1 MSIHDQYSNL
11 FLINESARCLLCYSP
26 TCTTACKN
34 GLDPAALI
42 RSVRF
47 ENEKNALVNFRTEQC
62 RECAAPCET
71 ACIHYDFPIRIKEMA
86 DKVRDLA
93 AYKLKAAKEIDLS
106 VNFLG
111 ITCENPFFLS
121 SSVIASNYEM
131 CANALKAGWGGIV
144 FKTIGFLQPKEVS
157 PRFDAT
163 SKEGTP
169 FVGFRN
175 LEQIA
180 EHTLEENLDY
190 LKRLKEDFP
199 SKVIVASIMGQTEE
213 EWTELAKAVTK
224 IGVDMI
230 ECNFSCPHMSAQGL
244 GSDVGQTPELVKRYT
259 EYTRKGTNLPI
270 LAKMTPNIGNMEIP
284 ALAAIEGGA
293 DGIAAINTI
302 KSISRIDLTTMSPPP
317 HIEGNSAVSGYSGKA
332 IKPIALR
339 FIHDMGKH
347 KALKAVPISG
357 MGGIE
362 TWRDAAEF
370 IALGC
375 ENVQVTTAV
384 MQYGYRIIDDLISGL
399 KGYMKDKGYKN
410 IKDFSG
416 SALPHF
422 VNADKLDRDSVV
434 YPRIDRE
441 KCVGCGRCYIS
452 CLDAGHQAIQFAGDK
467 RKPVIN
473 GKMCVG
479 CHLCLLVCPC
489 GAISKLKRISKPIQS
504 AVS

>member
-1 MSIHDQYSNL
+1 MPVNDKYTNL
-11 FLINESARCLLCYSP
+11 FLTSEAARCLLCYSP
-26 TCTTACKN
+26 ACTNSCTKE
-34 GLDPAALI
+34 LDPAAFI

-47 ENEKNALVNFRTEQC
+47 ENEKGGLVNFRTDKC
-62 RECAAPCET
+62 PECDAPCES

-86 DKVRDLA
+86 EKTSNKYL
-93 AYKLKAAKEIDLS
+93 YKLEPVEEIDLS
-106 VNFLG
+106 VKFLG
-111 ITCENPFFLS
+111 VSCENPFFLS
-121 SSVIASNYEM
+121 SSVIASNYDM
-131 CANALKAGWGGIV
+131 CANALRAGWGGIV

-190 LKRLKEDFP
+190 LKRLKKDFP
-199 SKVIVASIMGQTEE
+199 SKIIVASIMGQTEE
-213 EWTELAKAVTK
+213 EWTALAIAVTK
-224 IGVDMI
+224 IGVDII
-230 ECNFSCPHMSAQGL
+230 ECNFSCPHMSTHGL

-259 EYTRKGTNLPI
+259 EYTRKGTHLPI

-284 ALAAIEGGA
+284 ALAAMEGGA

-302 KSISRIDLTTMSPPP
+302 KSISGINLASMAPPP
-317 HIEGNSAVSGYSGKA
+317 HIQGKSAVSGYSGKA

-339 FIHDMGKH
+339 FIHDIAKH
-347 KALKAVPISG
+347 KELRGVPISG

-362 TWRDAAEF
+362 TWQDAAEF

-375 ENVQVTTAV
+375 ENIQITTAV
-384 MQYGYRIIDDLISGL
+384 MQYGYRIIDDLILGL
-399 KGYMKDKGYKN
+399 RDFMKTNGYKN
-410 IKDFSG
+410 LSDFSG
-416 SALPHF
+416 CALPHF
-422 VNADKLDRDSVV
+422 VNADKLDRDTVV
-434 YPRIDRE
+434 YPMVNRDQ
-441 KCVGCGRCYIS
+441 CVGCGRCYIS
-452 CLDAGHQAIQFAGDK
+452 CLDAGHQAIQFSEDK
-467 RKPVIN
+467 RRPVIN
-473 GKMCVG
+473 GKTCVG

-489 GAISKLKRISKPIQS
+489 GAITKCKRILKPIQN